1 MQNLDAT
8 TAPLIFALAPE
19 SVTPNVSS
27 NGRFAAPRQDFIRE
41 LALDILTHSSRD
53 EVTGELVSG
62 QQAPI
67 GVSPPDED
75 GQRGMKYGYRRF
87 LAIEL
92 INAAG
97 DEGKN
102 ADEAAKA
109 SQAAILA
116 ELQRLEISPESLD
129 DGSFTF
135 PVLACE
141 SKSNDPL
148 SDLDVNVSENGA
160 RDPMSDM
167 DWATVC
173 AHYRTQGLTASQ
185 IADRLS
191 RFRPTRNEKPSASW
205 VMQHL
210 EMLEAA
216 PEVQIKVHQGEL
228 SVWAALQILRNAK
241 GAATPDA
248 TPAETLEAQRQA
260 LSGMIGEDGK
270 VDKKRARE
278 INRVNSGE
286 RGAKTTKTISE
297 LRQVCS
303 RLAAG
308 GSRRAK
314 LLGAWIEGEVSTARL
329 EALLQDGAEAP
340 EEKPKKG
347 TKQEK
352 PAKGAKK
359 DEKPAKGGKG
369 AKKDEKPA
377 VDEKTGARL
386 PAKKKPTR
394 ATKPGKAS
402 PAVDVVD
409 PDEIPELGA
418 APQGEAEMSA
428 EEADALLHNDG
439 GEAEEEADCAP
450 VDSNNGE

>member
-1 MQNLDAT
+1 MQNLDAA

-53 EVTGELVSG
+53 EETGELVSG

-75 GQRGMKYGYRRF
+75 GQRNMKYGYRRF

-109 SQAAILA
+109 SQTAILA

-167 DWATVC
+167 DWSTVC
-173 AHYRTQGLTASQ
+173 AHYRAQDLTASQ
-185 IADRLS
+185 IAERLG

-210 EMLEAA
+210 EILEAA

-248 TPAETLEAQRQA
+248 TPAETLTAQRDTLAQ
-260 LSGMIGEDGK
+260 MIGEDGR

-278 INRVNSGE
+278 INRVKSNE
-286 RGAKTTKTISE
+286 RGAQTTKTISE
-297 LRQVCS
+297 LRQICS

-347 TKQEK
+347 A

-369 AKKDEKPA
+369 SKKDEKPA
-377 VDEKTGARL
+377 VDAKTGARL
-386 PAKKKPTR
+386 PAKKKPAR
-394 ATKPGKAS
+394 TKPGKAS

-409 PDEIPELGA
+409 PDEVPELGA

-428 EEADALLHNDG
+428 EEADALLHEA
-439 GEAEEEADCAP
+439 GEAS
-450 VDSNNGE
+450 DSEGDDRQSAQC